1 MRKKKKEST
10 THVAHVVVLIHQQA
24 HFQHT
29 NADSAVLG
37 EATTVNSQTS
47 LTAPLW
53 VEKYTL
59 NVSRSTK
66 ALTGNTNGIWVP
78 KYCRYH

>member
-47 LTAPLW
+47 LTAPYGL
-53 VEKYTL
+53 KSTL
-59 NVSRSTK
+59 
-66 ALTGNTNGIWVP
+66 LM
-78 KYCRYH
+78 YHDLPRL